1 MCSESGKT
9 IWPQYST
16 NSTNTFKSSKTK
28 GESDDGTAFPII
40 KMISLTRITNHQCC
54 ARSNLKNTIN
64 VVSSQGRAFQI
75 SLGANLFSDS
85 FALHRKYHGDTG
97 REGDLGTIALS
108 MKRRDFRLMSSIASG
123 SSRKSDFRPTMMTGV
138 PGQYWITSSNHCPP
152 LDSFLWGR
160 TLVGA
165 FSSESGALM
174 AKAINITW
182 ALL

>member
-40 KMISLTRITNHQCC
+40 KMISLTRITNHQCG

-64 VVSSQGRAFQI
+64 VVSSQCRTFQI

-85 FALHRKYHGDTG
+85 FALHRKYHADTG
-97 REGDLGTIALS
+97 REGIWGPSHYQWNGGISVSCPRLLLGLLVNRIS
-108 MKRRDFRLMSSIASG
+108 DRRWWLGFPDNIELLHR
-123 SSRKSDFRPTMMTGV
+123 TTV
-138 PGQYWITSSNHCPP
+138 PQ
-152 LDSFLWGR
+152 
-160 TLVGA
+160 
-165 FSSESGALM
+165 
-174 AKAINITW
+174 
-182 ALL
+182 